1 MMSQENVHLYNVL
14 EKNVR
19 AKKSLVGHVEAISD
33 RFILIAATGGVKYNV
48 PRSHI
53 KSEVGKEILLDIS
66 PKDLQKYRFK

>member
-1 MMSQENVHLYNVL
+1 MSQENVHWDNVL

-19 AKKSLVGHVEAISD
+19 AKKALVGHVEAISD
-33 RFILIAATGGVKYNV
+33 RFILIAATAGMKYNV

-53 KSEVGKEILLDIS
+53 KAEMGKEILLDIS

>member
-1 MMSQENVHLYNVL
+1 MSQENIHLENVL

-33 RFILIAATGGVKYNV
+33 RYILVTGTTGMKYNV

-53 KSEVGKEILLDIS
+53 KGEVGREILLDIS